1 MRSNFKNFRDQFVE
15 SYGIQAIDFSY
26 TLNNDPSWKRKFDFS
41 YDKSNLTTFPVF
53 RFFKSLDSVKQQMRE
68 DVIPKIDK
76 AFTKIDAY
84 YIKKARKAY
93 SELSKQMEG
102 VKSMFVSK
110 YQKIIDQRIAES
122 DKKENMLQ
130 QNIKKLK
137 DNLNVINNIQI

>member
-1 MRSNFKNFRDQFVE
+1 
-15 SYGIQAIDFSY
+15 
-26 TLNNDPSWKRKFDFS
+26 
-41 YDKSNLTTFPVF
+41 
-53 RFFKSLDSVKQQMRE
+53 MRE

-84 YIKKARKAY
+84 YLKKARKAY
-93 SELSKQMEG
+93 SKLSKQMEG

-110 YQKIIDQRIAES
+110 YQKVIDQRIVES

-137 DNLNVINNIQI
+137 ENLNMINNIQI

>member
-1 MRSNFKNFRDQFVE
+1 
-15 SYGIQAIDFSY
+15 
-26 TLNNDPSWKRKFDFS
+26 
-41 YDKSNLTTFPVF
+41 
-53 RFFKSLDSVKQQMRE
+53 
-68 DVIPKIDK
+68 
-76 AFTKIDAY
+76 
-84 YIKKARKAY
+84 
-93 SELSKQMEG
+93 MEG